1 MNVKHGDTCYLWH
14 DLWAGNVKSQIM
26 PQLLS
31 IARNKSISI
40 HKSRDIVHLSSI
52 FHLPLSAEAYVQLI
66 DLAQLFEDHP
76 DSEEKDTWTS
86 GHTFGYRPG
95 FHLQKLT
102 NA

>member
-1 MNVKHGDTCYLWH
+1 
-14 DLWAGNVKSQIM
+14 M